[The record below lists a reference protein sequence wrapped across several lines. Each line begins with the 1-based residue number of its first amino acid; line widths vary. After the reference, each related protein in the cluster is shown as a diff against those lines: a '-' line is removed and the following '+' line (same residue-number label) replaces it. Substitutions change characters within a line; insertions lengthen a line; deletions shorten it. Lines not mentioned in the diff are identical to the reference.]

1 MAKNWSGVLQIESE
15 GHDPGRRVVV
25 LPVVVVLVDSVTTWL
40 DVDVSIVVVVLSVT
54 VEVSDDVDVLTSV
67 EDEVEESVTGIV
79 DGLIS
84 VEDDVE
90 SGVVVGDAVVES
102 VDDGTT
108 VVPK

>member
-1 MAKNWSGVLQIESE
+1 M
-15 GHDPGRRVVV
+15 
-25 LPVVVVLVDSVTTWL
+25 VVVLVDSDV
-40 DVDVSIVVVVLSVT
+40 DVDVSTVVVVLSVT
-54 VEVSDDVDVLTSV
+54 AEVSDDVDGLISV

-90 SGVVVGDAVVES
+90 SGAVVGDAVVES

-108 VVPK
+108 VVPQDELANEVHLLATGSYTLVPGHVKR

>member
-25 LPVVVVLVDSVTTWL
+25 LPMVVVLVDSDV
-40 DVDVSIVVVVLSVT
+40 DVDVSTVVVVLSVT
-54 VEVSDDVDVLTSV
+54 AEVSDDVDGLISV

-90 SGVVVGDAVVES
+90 SGAVVGDAVVES